1 LPELGKVMTTIVP
14 AMSGMIAATARLNL
28 SAQNTANAQTPGY
41 QPQTAVQTATP
52 SGVAVAKRPQSPG
65 YFFAHE
71 PNEPSADAEGNVAMP
86 EVDEGQQAVERM
98 QALTQFKANL
108 QSLLSG
114 DEMFKTALKVV

>member
-1 LPELGKVMTTIVP
+1 MTTIVP
-14 AMSGMIAATARLNL
+14 ALSGMIAATTRLEL

-41 QPQTAVQTATP
+41 QPQQAVQTATP

-65 YFFAHE
+65 YFFTHE
-71 PNEPSADAEGNVAMP
+71 PEQPGADADGDVAMP
-86 EVDEGQQAVERM
+86 EVDEGQQAAERM